1 MKLNLSK
8 VLSAVF
14 WMAVFL
20 FFIFF
25 LRFFPSIGLKISD
38 NSKAI
43 NYLNISKDIYYGQ
56 TNNNCG
62 PYSVMAVI
70 NILKGEVKDPEVLA
84 KEMKWR
90 TVTTLTFPHG
100 IIDLLHKY
108 DIKTEEY
115 ILKIYSDEK
124 KVVWLKNQID
134 NGKPI
139 ILFVKLKYSQHYFT
153 IVGYD
158 ENGFMIYDS
167 SQERQDEKSKKT
179 KVDRGEYTGN
189 RYYTNNELMEI
200 WNKGGY
206 VLFFKNWAV
215 VCS

>member
-1 MKLNLSK
+1 MKLNLNK
-8 VLSAVF
+8 ILSAISWTV
-14 WMAVFL
+14 AILFL
-20 FFIFF
+20 LGF
-25 LRFFPSIGLKISD
+25 LRFFPSVGLKISNND
-38 NSKAI
+38 KAI
-43 NYLNISKDIYYGQ
+43 NYLNISKDIYYEQ
-56 TNNNCG
+56 TLNNCG

-70 NILKGEVKDPEVLA
+70 NILKGDEKDPEMLA

-90 TVTTLTFPHG
+90 TVTTVTFPQG

-108 DIKTEEY
+108 DIGTEEY
-115 ILKIYSDEK
+115 SLKFYSTEN
-124 KVVWLKNQID
+124 KVAWLKEQID

-158 ENGFMIYDS
+158 ESGFMIYDS

-179 KVDRGEYTGN
+179 KVDREEYAGN